1 MGKVFTGFAIFI
13 MLFTGC
19 GVVTKGAL
27 HSARSNLEDRDYNE
41 ALSDLTEANFSG
53 LDESQK
59 PEVAFLRA
67 NALYGVGRVDEAKAV
82 LNFIIKKYPES
93 KYPPQA
99 RSLIKKWARSDRSYS
114 EKEN

>member
-1 MGKVFTGFAIFI
+1 MGKAFTGFAILI

-41 ALSDLTEANFSG
+41 TLSDLTEANFSG
-53 LDESQK
+53 LNEEQK

-67 NALYGVGRVDEAKAV
+67 NALYGLKRGDEAKAI
-82 LNFIIKKYPES
+82 LNFIIKKYPNS

-99 RSLIKKWARSDRSYS
+99 RSLMKKWERSENAYT